1 MIELKNVSF
10 SYGQLQIL
18 NNFNLSVK
26 DGECVQLYGISG
38 SGKTTVLRLIL
49 GLEKA
54 DSGNII
60 APKKISVVFQEDR
73 LLENVDIQKNIRMVL
88 SKEHYAFADT
98 LLKEFG
104 IYEVRKKRVSA
115 LSGGMKRRV
124 ALVRAIAYSGD
135 ALILDEPFNG
145 LDIENKII
153 ATNIIK
159 REFLDKNK
167 PVLLITHISEDAE
180 LLNAKIVNIQTK
192 ISVE

>member
-1 MIELKNVSF
+1 MIELKNVAF

-88 SKEHYAFADT
+88 SKEHYALADT